1 MSRDLAPE
9 EHETFR
15 GHYGIGAACEACGNT
30 EVTIRIWERYGTTSK
45 EVGGD
50 IGPDGIVAALV
61 VCGACG
67 HGQVI
72 PRGRILEARQAA

>member
-15 GHYGIGAACEACGNT
+15 GHYGTGVECEACGNT
-30 EVTIRIWERYGTTSK
+30 EVTIRIWEKYGTTSK

-61 VCGACG
+61 VCQACG

-72 PRGRILEARQAA
+72 PRGQILEARQAA

>member
-15 GHYGIGAACEACGNT
+15 GHYGTGERCEACGNAG
-30 EVTIRIWERYGTTSK
+30 VTIRIWERYGTTSK

-61 VCGACG
+61 VCEACG

-72 PRGRILEARQAA
+72 PRADILQAKQAA